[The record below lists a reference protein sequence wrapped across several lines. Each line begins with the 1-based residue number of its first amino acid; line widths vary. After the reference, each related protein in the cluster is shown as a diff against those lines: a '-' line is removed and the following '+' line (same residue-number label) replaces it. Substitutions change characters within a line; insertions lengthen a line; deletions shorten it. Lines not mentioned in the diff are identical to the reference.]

1 MDGFEPSPK
10 QCGAL
15 FRFQT
20 SDRHIRIDSWKRKT
34 KKKEKQQHEPWRY
47 NNVIAL
53 GIFSLWCYLKKK
65 KKKKKKIQDQ
75 HPTGRAYSINFIR
88 STEGWFE
95 WSSVVAL
102 HVWLY
107 ISPLADVNRLLSG
120 AWWTR
125 PKISSHLQNCGKIFW
140 NFFFEAIKCDC
151 SWLLN

>member
-65 KKKKKKIQDQ
+65 KKKKKKYRTSIQLGARIQLTLSDRL
-75 HPTGRAYSINFIR
+75 RAGS
-88 STEGWFE
+88 
-95 WSSVVAL
+95 
-102 HVWLY
+102 
-107 ISPLADVNRLLSG
+107 SG
-120 AWWTR
+120 ALWLHYTFDCIYHRSPMWIACYQALDEHVQKSV
-125 PKISSHLQNCGKIFW
+125 PISKTVER
-140 NFFFEAIKCDC
+140 FFEISFSKQ
-151 SWLLN
+151 